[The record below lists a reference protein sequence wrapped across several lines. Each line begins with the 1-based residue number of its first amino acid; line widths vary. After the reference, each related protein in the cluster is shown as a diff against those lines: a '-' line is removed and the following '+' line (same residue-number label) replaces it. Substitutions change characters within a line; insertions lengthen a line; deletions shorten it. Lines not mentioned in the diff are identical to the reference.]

1 MRCMDSK
8 IARMPA
14 ARAFLA
20 GAAFLAR
27 PSVHKAFAQPQ
38 ENVGTDDTALAI
50 PRVAPRGAAGV
61 SFPQPLPPSEAARVR
76 RIFAAQARGDIPAAV
91 RETQDLDT
99 SNAVG
104 HSMLGFLL
112 ADRYL
117 GRFTKPNA
125 DTLSAWLHSWN
136 DLPDAPA
143 IYNLLVARLPRHAP
157 AASTPP
163 VSHALSAWAT
173 VPVPEESEPVGLEI
187 DRRPSLDRAVH
198 EATHARGAAGANRV
212 IRGARN
218 ISPAYAALLR
228 GEAGQILFS
237 LNQDD
242 DAYQIASSG
251 SHICGAGGDC
261 KEVAL
266 PAYVAGLAAWR
277 MGRKDLARAMF
288 EAAWRAG
295 KTTSSLK
302 AAGAFWA
309 ARTQLYTRD
318 PSGYVPW
325 LRRAAAQRD
334 TFYGLL
340 ARRSLGLSFGESSGT
355 HETLSQADIDAVA
368 ATPEGLYAFA
378 LLQVGQ
384 NSLAEASLRQLWP
397 TVRTAPEFGRAVML
411 VAANAGLI
419 DLAAQLA
426 DLVQTADG
434 QPRDATRFP
443 VPALHPTGG
452 FTIDPAMVYA
462 LARTESNFDAA
473 MVSSAGARGMMQI
486 MPATARFIVH
496 VSGGGPVDDALHDSA
511 VNLDLGQRYVAYLA
525 GHEVVSGDLIRLLAS
540 YNSGP
545 GNFGRWSAN
554 VRDGGDPLMF
564 IEAIPI
570 DETRAFVPRVLTY
583 TWIYAARMHLPTPSL
598 DELAVGAWPRYH
610 ARQQDAQ
617 PRVH

>member
-1 MRCMDSK
+1 MRCMDYK

-20 GAAFLAR
+20 GAAFLASA
-27 PSVHKAFAQPQ
+27 SVQKAFAQPQ
-38 ENVGTDDTALAI
+38 DNVGTDDTALAI

-76 RIFAAQARGDIPAAV
+76 RIFAAQGRGDIPAAV

-99 SNAVG
+99 SSAVW
-104 HSMLGFLL
+104 HSILGTLL

-117 GRFTKPNA
+117 GRFTKPDA
-125 DTLSAWLHSWN
+125 ETLSSWLHSWN

-143 IYNLLVARLPRHAP
+143 IYALLLARLPRHTPVPP
-157 AASTPP
+157 APP
-163 VSHALSAWAT
+163 VSDALSVSAA
-173 VPVPEESEPVGLEI
+173 VPVPEESEPIDLEI

-198 EATHARGAAGANRV
+198 EAARAHGASGADRV
-212 IRGARN
+212 IRNARG

-228 GEAGQILFS
+228 GEAGQILFT
-237 LNQDD
+237 LNQDE
-242 DAYQIASSG
+242 DAYRIASG
-251 SHICGAGGDC
+251 GAHICGSDRYC
-261 KEVAL
+261 TEVAL
-266 PAYVAGLAAWR
+266 PAYIAGLAAWR
-277 MGRKDLARAMF
+277 MGRKDVARDLF

-295 KTTSSLK
+295 KTTSALK
-302 AAGAFWA
+302 AGGAFWA
-309 ARTQLYTRD
+309 ARTHLNTRD
-318 PSGYVPW
+318 AAGYLLW
-325 LRRAAAQRD
+325 LRRAAEQRN

-340 ARRSLGLSFGESSGT
+340 ARRSLGLSFGENSGT
-355 HETLSQADIDAVA
+355 RETLSQADIDAVA
-368 ATPEGLYAFA
+368 ATPEGLRAFA
-378 LLQVGQ
+378 LLQVDQ
-384 NSLAEASLRQLWP
+384 KNLAEASLRQLWP
-397 TVRTAPEFGRAVML
+397 AVRTTPELGRAVML
-411 VAANAGLI
+411 VAANAGFI

-426 DLVQTADG
+426 DLVQTTDG
-434 QPRDATRFP
+434 RPRDATRFP
-443 VPALHPTGG
+443 VPSLHPTGG
-452 FTIDPAMVYA
+452 FTVDPAMVYA

-473 MVSSAGARGMMQI
+473 MVSSAGARGIMQI

-496 VSGGGPVDDALHDSA
+496 VSGGGPVDDTLHDPA
-511 VNLDLGQRYVAYLA
+511 ANLDLGQRYVAYLA

-545 GNFGRWSAN
+545 GNFARWSAN
-554 VRDGGDPLMF
+554 VRDGGDPLIF

-570 DETRAFVPRVLTY
+570 DETRTFVPRVLTY

-617 PRVH
+617 PRLH